1 MNPDGVALPVRM
13 YTVCRKRRD
22 RRGKEAHRKS
32 IMPLLTR
39 NATVCT
45 GQRMYIKN
53 HINFARHLLRE
64 EKCIFHHPRF
74 DPTLTLELYC
84 TYAKRY

>member
-1 MNPDGVALPVRM
+1 MLWTAIFIAMNPDGVALPVRM

-39 NATVCT
+39 NTTVCT

-53 HINFARHLLRE
+53 DINFARHLHYSTM
-64 EKCIFHHPRF
+64 II
-74 DPTLTLELYC
+74 TLTLKLYRM
-84 TYAKRY
+84 YK